1 MVYGCGMFE
10 KEQAA
15 KGGKG
20 EDRIASVL
28 PIPVHLGQPGPRCPL
43 GPVRY
48 GGLRQITVNDGKL
61 RQIAV

>member
-1 MVYGCGMFE
+1 MFE

-28 PIPVHLGQPGPRCPL
+28 PIPVHLVLPGPRCPL
-43 GPVRY
+43 GPIRY
-48 GGLRQITVNDGKL
+48 GKL
-61 RQIAV
+61 RSGDFPGGSESKVKVI

>member
-1 MVYGCGMFE
+1 MVYGYGMFE

-28 PIPVHLGQPGPRCPL
+28 PIPVYSARS
-43 GPVRY
+43 V
-48 GGLRQITVNDGKL
+48 TVGYAKL
-61 RQIAV
+61 RSSDFPGGSESKVKVV